1 MNKKPPF
8 EFSKGGF
15 LYSDVRIVF
24 PTYPPDILS
33 EKARSATDSH
43 SRKELR
49 AKNYAL
55 NRHDMPEPSGIS
67 HNKGLPIGSPL
78 TLLGFNIEL
87 TEFVNVNR

>member
-8 EFSKGGF
+8 ELFERRFFVFRCSLCIF
-15 LYSDVRIVF
+15 RIS
-24 PTYPPDILS
+24 TRYPLDILS
-33 EKARSATDSH
+33 ESP
-43 SRKELR
+43 R

-55 NRHDMPEPSGIS
+55 SRHDMPEPSGIS